1 MEGSMTYNK
10 YTHFLMYE
18 DGEEYDTAFQ
28 AGAQA
33 PFSGIYY
40 CEVCGGSI
48 ISTGSQPL
56 PAHEHHPHTPA
67 QGVIRWRLGVKAH
80 YR

>member
-1 MEGSMTYNK
+1 MTYNK

-18 DGEEYDTAFQ
+18 DGEEYDTTYK
-28 AGAQA
+28 AGDQA

-40 CEVCGGSI
+40 CEACGGSI
-48 ISTGSQPL
+48 VSISSQHL
-56 PAHEHHPHTPA
+56 PSQEHHAHTRA
-67 QGVIRWRLGVKAH
+67 QGAIRWRLAVKSH

>member
-1 MEGSMTYNK
+1 MTYNK

-18 DGEEYDTAFQ
+18 EGEEYDATYK
-28 AGAQA
+28 AGTQA

-48 ISTGSQPL
+48 ISLAPSL
-56 PAHEHHPHTPA
+56 CHHKSITRTRRHKA
-67 QGVIRWRLGVKAH
+67 RSDGGWRKIAL
-80 YR
+80 

>member
-1 MEGSMTYNK
+1 MEESVTYNK

-18 DGEEYDTAFQ
+18 EGEEYDATYK
-28 AGAQA
+28 AGTQA

-48 ISTGSQPL
+48 ISIGSQPL
-56 PAHEHHPHTPA
+56 PSQEHHPHSTA
-67 QGVIRWRLGVKAH
+67 QGAIRWRLGVKSH

>member
-1 MEGSMTYNK
+1 VTYNK

-18 DGEEYDTAFQ
+18 EGKEYDTPYE
-28 AGAQA
+28 AGAHT

-48 ISTGSQPL
+48 VSIGLQPL
-56 PAHEHHPHTPA
+56 PSQEHHAHTPA
-67 QGVIRWRLGVKAH
+67 QGAIRWRLGVKSH